1 MKQNVLGVCGFLLLI
16 GSFGIQAEMYKQVDE
31 KGQVTYS
38 NVPIKGAKKVELAP
52 ITILPPT
59 KAKPERTSVK
69 GGAVEV
75 QEGPEKSAKK
85 QSVEESLV
93 KEQTMLV
100 KAKLAMEEEK
110 NRSGTINNKVDGK
123 EVARKAV
130 NRNEERIKELQDE
143 IALHEKNIE
152 LLKQDLATLQ

>member
-1 MKQNVLGVCGFLLLI
+1 MKQNVLRACGFLLLI
-16 GSFGIQAEMYKQVDE
+16 GSLSTQAEMYKQVDD

-38 NVPIKGAKKVELAP
+38 NVPIKGAKKVDLAP

-59 KAKPERTSVK
+59 KAKSAGASAK
-69 GGAVEV
+69 GSAVEV
-75 QEGPEKSAKK
+75 QDGPEKNAKK
-85 QSVEESLV
+85 QAVEESLV
-93 KEQTMLV
+93 KEQTSLV

-110 NRSGTINNKVDGK
+110 NRSGTLKNKVDGK

-143 IALHEKNIE
+143 IALREKNIE